1 MPWSN
6 INLMI
11 IVNMQMDHPRI
22 CVNHTIISIKI
33 RNTALIFDHFPLDPK
48 HPQTALLHR
57 LLKEQLNETPK
68 KRHTRKYGHG
78 EVKSITRNLPL
89 ERWPHAKFT
98 TKQPADS
105 TLIA

>member
-1 MPWSN
+1 MMMWVERFVYSAPYCNTPTSFMPWSN
-6 INLMI
+6 IYSMI

-57 LLKEQLNETPK
+57 LRKEQLNETPK
-68 KRHTRKYGHG
+68 KRHTRK
-78 EVKSITRNLPL
+78 
-89 ERWPHAKFT
+89 W
-98 TKQPADS
+98 
-105 TLIA
+105 